1 MGRKIRAFEES
12 AAELDELVEE
22 NASLE
27 QELARITKEK
37 EFIQTESEKLKKG
50 ISEMEGTFQKINKRI
65 FQNGKS
71 VVKFQLQRRA
81 KKV

>member
-50 ISEMEGTFQKINKRI
+50 ISEMEGTFQKN
-65 FQNGKS
+65 
-71 VVKFQLQRRA
+71 
-81 KKV
+81 KKVHFSKWKKRR

>member
-50 ISEMEGTFQKINKRI
+50 ISEMEGTFQKINTRI
-65 FQNGKS
+65 FQNEKVS
-71 VVKFQLQRRA
+71 LNFNFRRA